1 MSLYWTNIT
10 DVLMRRDTD
19 IDTQGEG
26 HGITKAEIGMM
37 MHLQVKE
44 HQGLLANTR
53 S

>member
-1 MSLYWTNIT
+1 ME
-10 DVLMRRDTD
+10 RDTD

-26 HGITKAEIGMM
+26 HVVTKAEIGM

-44 HQGLLANTR
+44 HQGLLANSR